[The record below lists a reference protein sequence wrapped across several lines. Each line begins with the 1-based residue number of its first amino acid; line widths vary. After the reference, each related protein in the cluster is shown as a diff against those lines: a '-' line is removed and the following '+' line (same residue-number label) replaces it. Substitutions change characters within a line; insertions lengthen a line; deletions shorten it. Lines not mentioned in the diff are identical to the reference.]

1 MPRKRKG
8 IQHPVAPCSSES
20 TMSLHT
26 TTTSQRGH
34 VRADAQLAH
43 AAEQSRHEI
52 SKLALGLLQQRHHA
66 QDVVNV
72 ENKQRAMTLVENKLS
87 AAAAELAA
95 RHGKEVTDLE
105 DAKFAL
111 FEEFDTRRVAW
122 ASATGAVAQLA
133 EDASKHAALIEV
145 MTAGKLR
152 EEDEA
157 RQTLEST
164 IDKLRR
170 GLYACVST
178 PKETNVPKNLPNTQ

>member
-1 MPRKRKG
+1 
-8 IQHPVAPCSSES
+8 
-20 TMSLHT
+20 MSLHT
-26 TTTSQRGH
+26 TTTSERER
-34 VRADAQLAH
+34 VRADAQLAR

-52 SKLALGLLQQRHHA
+52 SKLALELLQQRHHA

-111 FEEFDTRRVAW
+111 FGEFDTRRVAW
-122 ASATGAVAQLA
+122 ANAAMADDPQLVD
-133 EDASKHAALIEV
+133 ETSKHAAFIEI
-145 MTAGKLR
+145 MTADKLR

-157 RQTLEST
+157 RQTLQST